1 VLGDKSISAGLP
13 DIHLKDIGKKK
24 GGASPAEVFKEIF
37 AALYAKITSP
47 NVMTSLNEQ
56 LKGLGVST
64 EAVEKISKE
73 KLEKASGL
81 TEDAKKE
88 LEDATG
94 KIKGLFQ

>member
-1 VLGDKSISAGLP
+1 
-13 DIHLKDIGKKK
+13 
-24 GGASPAEVFKEIF
+24 
-37 AALYAKITSP
+37 
-47 NVMTSLNEQ
+47 MTSLNEQ

-73 KLEKASGL
+73 ELEKASGL
-81 TEDAKKE
+81 TEGAKKE